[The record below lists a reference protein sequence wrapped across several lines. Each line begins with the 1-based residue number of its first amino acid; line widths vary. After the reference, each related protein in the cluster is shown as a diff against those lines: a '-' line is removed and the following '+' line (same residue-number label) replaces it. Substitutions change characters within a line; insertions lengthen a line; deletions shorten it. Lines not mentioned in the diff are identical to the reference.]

1 MWSRPN
7 KIKAHLIA
15 DHAESLR
22 PETLDEFKALCGR
35 DVVGFL
41 DRLDAEAAQHCY
53 SPPNLNVPEPSH
65 TYNAQEA
72 PAVRVVE
79 FLDRF
84 DVEAAQHCYSPPNL
98 NVTEPSHTYNAQEAP
113 DVRVV
118 PNSTPPLPTTLYDDL
133 YIPAACS
140 LFWRSLNYPF
150 HDVFAP
156 HPPQY
161 SMISYA

>member
-41 DRLDAEAAQHCY
+41 DRLDA
-53 SPPNLNVPEPSH
+53 
-65 TYNAQEA
+65 
-72 PAVRVVE
+72 
-79 FLDRF
+79 
-84 DVEAAQHCYSPPNL
+84 EAAQHCYSPPNL

>member
-1 MWSRPN
+1 
-7 KIKAHLIA
+7 
-15 DHAESLR
+15 
-22 PETLDEFKALCGR
+22 LCGQR
-35 DVVGFL
+35 VVGFL

-118 PNSTPPLPTTLYDDL
+118 PNPTPPLPTTLYDDL

-140 LFWRSLNYPF
+140 LFWRSLNYSF
-150 HDVFAP
+150 VFSP

>member
-7 KIKAHLIA
+7 KIKDHLLA
-15 DHAESLR
+15 DHAGSLR

-35 DVVGFL
+35 RVVGFL
-41 DRLDAEAAQHCY
+41 DRLDAEAAQHCH
-53 SPPNLNVPEPSH
+53 SPPNLNVSDPSH
-65 TYNAQEA
+65 TYNAQDA

-84 DVEAAQHCYSPPNL
+84 DVEAAQQCYSPPNL
-98 NVTEPSHTYNAQEAP
+98 NVTEPSHTYNAQEA
-113 DVRVV
+113 
-118 PNSTPPLPTTLYDDL
+118 LPTTLYDDL
-133 YIPAACS
+133 HIPAACS

-150 HDVFAP
+150 HDVFSP